1 MKTTKDELLKLLI
14 DDLNFIRNKIP
25 EYIQALKEGL
35 TDPANDIYSISLIND
50 VAGLRSKIEQ
60 AIGL

>member
-1 MKTTKDELLKLLI
+1 MKTAKDELLKLLI
-14 DDLNFIRNKIP
+14 EDLHFIRNKIP

-35 TDPANDIYSISLIND
+35 TDPANDIYSIALIND

-60 AIGL
+60 AIEL